1 MSTVKIR
8 KSETKRVVIY
18 VRLSDEDRYKKNKND
33 DSESIVNQKS
43 MLLKHALEQG
53 WEVVNIYSDD
63 DYSGADNTRPDF
75 NRMLEECEKGNV
87 DIVLCKTQS
96 RFSRD
101 MEIVEKYIHN
111 KFIEWGVRFVSV
123 VDNADTDVKG
133 NKKSRQINGLVNE
146 WYLEDLSQNVRQS
159 LQNKREDGL
168 FLGSF
173 APYGYRKDPKNKN
186 KLLVDPVA
194 AEVVKE
200 IFELYKNGNG
210 YYKIAK
216 SLNNKGVLTP
226 SNYKKENGSKYF
238 CKNAKYGEKT
248 KWCQDTI
255 AGILR
260 NEVYMGNLVQGR
272 KTYISYKNHKQI
284 VKSRDEWTFS
294 YGTHEPIIDVDTWNI
309 VQSKFKSRT
318 RVIKIGEV
326 YMLSRK
332 VYCKECEQIFT
343 RNLYRT
349 SEGKTAYLKCKGRRL
364 ANHEC
369 NNSASIRCDKLEKI
383 LVDEINKQLDIY
395 YNIDELDRMYMLQK
409 KSVNFNMITKKE
421 SYENE
426 KEELNLKINKKND
439 YYKSLYEDK
448 IEGIILQEEFI
459 MLREKLTKEID
470 EYKKRIKVIDE
481 ELLNIKTT
489 EKRIITSQSLFKKY
503 KHIEKLTKEI
513 VDKFIDRVLI
523 GKVNPLTNERDI
535 DIEFNL
541 IRLD

>member
-1 MSTVKIR
+1 
-8 KSETKRVVIY
+8 
-18 VRLSDEDRYKKNKND
+18 
-33 DSESIVNQKS
+33 
-43 MLLKHALEQG
+43 
-53 WEVVNIYSDD
+53 
-63 DYSGADNTRPDF
+63 
-75 NRMLEECEKGNV
+75 
-87 DIVLCKTQS
+87 
-96 RFSRD
+96 
-101 MEIVEKYIHN
+101 
-111 KFIEWGVRFVSV
+111 
-123 VDNADTDVKG
+123 
-133 NKKSRQINGLVNE
+133 
-146 WYLEDLSQNVRQS
+146 
-159 LQNKREDGL
+159 
-168 FLGSF
+168 
-173 APYGYRKDPKNKN
+173 
-186 KLLVDPVA
+186 
-194 AEVVKE
+194 
-200 IFELYKNGNG
+200 
-210 YYKIAK
+210 
-216 SLNNKGVLTP
+216 
-226 SNYKKENGSKYF
+226 
-238 CKNAKYGEKT
+238 
-248 KWCQDTI
+248 
-255 AGILR
+255 
-260 NEVYMGNLVQGR
+260 
-272 KTYISYKNHKQI
+272 
-284 VKSRDEWTFS
+284 
-294 YGTHEPIIDVDTWNI
+294 
-309 VQSKFKSRT
+309 
-318 RVIKIGEV
+318 
-326 YMLSRK
+326 MLSRK